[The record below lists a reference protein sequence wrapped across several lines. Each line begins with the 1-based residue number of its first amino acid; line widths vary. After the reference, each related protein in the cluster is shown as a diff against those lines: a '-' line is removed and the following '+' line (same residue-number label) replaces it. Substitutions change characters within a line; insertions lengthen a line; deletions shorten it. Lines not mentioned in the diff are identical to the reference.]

1 MKGGDFLSSVFLTS
15 RSVTYAQRME
25 RILRRNGISAH
36 IERPEREITERGCAY
51 AVVIS
56 ETFLPEAIE
65 LLRYNGILP
74 VKVVARDEYG
84 GYREIR
90 I

>member
-1 MKGGDFLSSVFLTS
+1 MDNVFLTS

-25 RILRRNGISAH
+25 RALKRNGIFAR
-36 IERPEREITERGCAY
+36 IERPEQEITERGCAY

-56 ETFLPEAIE
+56 ETFLAEALE
-65 LLRYNGILP
+65 VLRYNGLPP
-74 VKVVARDEYG
+74 VKVVAKELS
-84 GYREIR
+84 GYKEIR

>member
-1 MKGGDFLSSVFLTS
+1 MNSVFLTS

-25 RILRRNGISAH
+25 RALRRNGISAH

-51 AVVIS
+51 AVVLS
-56 ETFLPEAIE
+56 ETFLPEAMEI
-65 LLRYNGILP
+65 LRYNGVLP
-74 VKVVARDEYG
+74 VKVVARDNE

>member
-1 MKGGDFLSSVFLTS
+1 MNSVFLTS

-25 RILRRNGISAH
+25 RALRRNGISAH

-51 AVVIS
+51 AVVVS
-56 ETFLPEAIE
+56 ESFLPEAME
-65 LLRYNGILP
+65 VLRYNGIFP
-74 VKVVARDEYG
+74 VKVVARDEYE